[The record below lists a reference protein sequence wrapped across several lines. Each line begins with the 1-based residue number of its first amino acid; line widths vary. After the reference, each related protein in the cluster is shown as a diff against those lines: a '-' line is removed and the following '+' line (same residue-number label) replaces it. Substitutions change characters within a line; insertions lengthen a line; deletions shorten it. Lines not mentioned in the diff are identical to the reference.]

1 MVITTMIKTSNKQ
14 GFTLIEMMV
23 AVSLFVVVA
32 FIITSTFTSFADA
45 NRRAQAVRTSVDNLN
60 FAMESIVLKIREG
73 NAYTCGLEAEAD
85 ITDCSQTPAT
95 AVNFK
100 VDNGNTVQYSWDEDL
115 KTIFK
120 CEHLPGDAACDQN
133 SGTQIV
139 SDEVQVEKLNFYVRN
154 GTNPLV
160 KIVIG
165 GQIDSSA
172 GSREF
177 ILQTSISQ
185 RPWGPITNKVLLW
198 SRPLLPSR
206 FYSWPL
212 LAL

>member
-1 MVITTMIKTSNKQ
+1 MTKKLNKR

-32 FIITSTFTSFADA
+32 FITTSTFTSFADA
-45 NRRAQAVRTSVDNLN
+45 NRRAQAVRTSVDNLI

-73 NAYTCGLEAEAD
+73 NAYVCGLETD
-85 ITDCSQTPAT
+85 PDVTDCSQTPAT
-95 AVNFK
+95 AINFK
-100 VDNGNTVQYSWDEDL
+100 VDSGNIVQYSWDEDL

-120 CEHLPGDAACDQN
+120 CEHLPGDECQD
-133 SGTQIV
+133 TQIV
-139 SDEVQVEKLNFYVRN
+139 SNEVQVEKLNFYVRN

-185 RPWGPITNKVLLW
+185 RP
-198 SRPLLPSR
+198 
-206 FYSWPL
+206 
-212 LAL
+212 